1 MSNNSLAY
9 KRSSREAIAK
19 QLKVWQSMNAEMQCT
34 KDTIHDGD
42 VMVFGNGREVS
53 MLKILGVQEQCR
65 DQQLLAACI
74 VHGNVIFPL
83 SVSTSNG

>member
-1 MSNNSLAY
+1 M
-9 KRSSREAIAK
+9 IAK
-19 QLKVWQSMNAEMQCT
+19 QLKVWQAEMQCT

-42 VMVFGNGREVS
+42 MMVFGINGREVS

-74 VHGNVIFPL
+74 I
-83 SVSTSNG
+83 